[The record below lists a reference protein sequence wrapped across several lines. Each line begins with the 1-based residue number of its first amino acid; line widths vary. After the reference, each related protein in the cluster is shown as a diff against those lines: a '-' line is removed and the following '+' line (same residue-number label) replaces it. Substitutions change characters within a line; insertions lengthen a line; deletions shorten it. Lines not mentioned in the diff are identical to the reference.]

1 MLYSPIGE
9 CSKTRSWKYS
19 ETFFSPVGHVLF
31 TVATDSVATDS
42 PRKSTKWDFFL
53 DQLILISDG
62 MVTKTTSF
70 YIHVE
75 IGGL

>member
-1 MLYSPIGE
+1 MLYSPIAE

-19 ETFFSPVGHVLF
+19 EKFFSTVGHVLF
-31 TVATDSVATDS
+31 TVATDS
-42 PRKSTKWDFFL
+42 PKKSTKSDFFL